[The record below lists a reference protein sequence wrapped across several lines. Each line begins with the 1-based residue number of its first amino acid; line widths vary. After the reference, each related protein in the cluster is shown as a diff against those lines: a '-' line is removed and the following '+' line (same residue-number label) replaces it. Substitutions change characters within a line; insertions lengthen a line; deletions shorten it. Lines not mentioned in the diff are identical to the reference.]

1 MSRATKHAGAEHRW
15 LDDARTMRAMRSIM
29 AIMLFLTVLAAALG
43 LATWTATRALDA
55 ELAGR
60 LTVQITDGSGG
71 PALAA
76 KLRALPQVAR
86 AEEVDRARLAALLE
100 PWLGEAGLDADLPM
114 PAMIDV
120 DLTDPGE
127 VAAVERVVR
136 AEAPTARIDR
146 HATWLAP
153 VRGFIAT
160 LAGLAAGLVLLVA
173 AATASVVLLAARAG
187 LDTHA
192 ETIEVLHML
201 GSTDVQVARLFARR
215 IATDT
220 LMGGAIGTLAA
231 LAFLAFLGTRLGA
244 LGAEIVAG
252 IGLRAGDWAVL
263 AVLPLLFALM
273 AALAARAAVLR
284 TLAKRL

>member
-1 MSRATKHAGAEHRW
+1 MR
-15 LDDARTMRAMRSIM
+15 LD
-29 AIMLFLTVLAAALG
+29 L
-43 LATWTATRALDA
+43 
-55 ELAGR
+55 
-60 LTVQITDGSGG
+60 
-71 PALAA
+71 
-76 KLRALPQVAR
+76 
-86 AEEVDRARLAALLE
+86 
-100 PWLGEAGLDADLPM
+100 
-114 PAMIDV
+114 
-120 DLTDPGE
+120 
-127 VAAVERVVR
+127 VE
-136 AEAPTARIDR
+136 
-146 HATWLAP
+146 
-153 VRGFIAT
+153 
-160 LAGLAAGLVLLVA
+160 LVA

-201 GSTDVQVARLFARR
+201 GSTDVQVARLFALR

-273 AALAARAAVLR
+273 AALAVVLYVLVALLWVRDTLGRKGCAAARGELSQAGDFGRQRVAA
-284 TLAKRL
+284 APHG